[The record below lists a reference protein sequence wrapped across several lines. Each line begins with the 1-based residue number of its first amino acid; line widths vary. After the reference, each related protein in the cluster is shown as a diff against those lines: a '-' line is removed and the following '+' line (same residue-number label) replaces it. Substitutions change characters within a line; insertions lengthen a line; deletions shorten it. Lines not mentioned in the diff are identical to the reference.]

1 MSVFVLDKNKK
12 PLMSCSEKR
21 AKKLL
26 SSKKAVVHKHYP
38 FTIRLKERVLEKSEI
53 QPVEIKLDPGSKYTG
68 IVLVRKYKQ
77 DIYCF
82 GLYEVKH
89 RGHSISES
97 LQTRSGHRKFR
108 RSKLRYRPARFNN
121 RTRKEGWL
129 PPSLEHRVET
139 TMSWV
144 HKFQKLVPISKIVV
158 ERVKFDMQKMQ
169 NPDING
175 DEYQQG
181 TLQGYNVREYLL
193 EKWGRKCA
201 YCDKKEVPFEI
212 EHIIPRSKGGSN
224 RVSNLTLSCNPCNQ
238 KKGSKNVEDF
248 VKDKK
253 RLNYILQFSKKPLK
267 DASAVNATRN
277 KLLGKL
283 IETGLPVETG
293 TGAMTKF
300 NRIRLNVDK
309 SHCLDAMCVGDFNN
323 VNYVYNYVSQITC
336 SGHGNRSLLILDK
349 YGFPRGSKKRE
360 KIFKGFQTG
369 DYVKNNNDSKM
380 HGRMSWNSVGKS
392 IRILLFSTVK
402 YEKFPI
408 GIGQYSFIQHG
419 NGYTI
424 NMLNTSK
431 NT

>member
-26 SSKKAVVHKHYP
+26 TSNKAVIHKHYP
-38 FTIRLKERVLEKSEI
+38 FTIRLKDRVLEKSEI

-68 IVLVRKYKQ
+68 IALVRKDKQ

-82 GLYEVKH
+82 GLYELKH

-144 HKFQKLVPISKIVV
+144 HKFKKLVPISNIVV

-169 NPDING
+169 NHDING

-212 EHIIPRSKGGSN
+212 EHIVPRSKGGPNS
-224 RVSNLTLSCNPCNQ
+224 VSNLTLSCNSCNRQ
-238 KKGSKNVEDF
+238 KGSNNIEDF
-248 VKDKK
+248 VKDEK

-309 SHCLDAMCVGDFNN
+309 SHCLDAMCVSSSELSKVVYKND
-323 VNYVYNYVSQITC
+323 YVTNIC
-336 SGHGNRSLLILDK
+336 SKGHGSRSLIILNK
-349 YGFPRGSKKRE
+349 YGFPRSYR
-360 KIFKGFQTG
+360 KIYKNDKGFQTG
-369 DYVKNNNDSKM
+369 DYVKNKKNKKI
-380 HGRMSWNSVGKS
+380 HGRMSWHSIGNS
-392 IRILLFSTVK
+392 IRITLYSTMHF
-402 YEKFPI
+402 EKI
-408 GIGQYSFIQHG
+408 SSGIGQYDLIQRG
-419 NGYTI
+419 NGYSI
-424 NMLNTSK
+424 NMIK
-431 NT
+431 NN